1 MKAVKPNFKL
11 LASGLMLGATLY
23 NCKTKDVESLTPF
36 TYTFK
41 GLDDVKLPEVKAT
54 APAAVSVTAASVT
67 SSTAA
72 AAVTSGL
79 ANLTAT
85 GQVPAAVQQAA
96 ADVSKA
102 VSPEK
107 AAQLAASFT
116 PAVLNTLSTTGALPA
131 NLQAEVKAIT
141 SNPALKAYLP
151 TFTLPTVNGKPI
163 GGRLPA
169 KPANTVV
176 PVTPVAYSTTD
187 DDACKAAANAA
198 ANTATQNL
206 EATRTSQAAAIN
218 SAYTQN
224 TAGVAAEAAPCKAG
238 LPAKYDPMRASAQQ
252 TLNDALANLEAGRSI
267 LGEDS
272 YSLLKAFQLAA
283 YSDAAGMYNTLQAAE
298 TAACDATGAAKL
310 ANAQAARDADLGS
323 ITSNFNAAV
332 ARLTAARNSAVASCH
347 NQGGGRKGADQ

>member
-1 MKAVKPNFKL
+1 
-11 LASGLMLGATLY
+11 MLGATLY

-41 GLDDVKLPEVKAT
+41 GLEDVKLPEVKPT

-79 ANLTAT
+79 ADLSAT

-116 PAVLNTLSTTGALPA
+116 PTVLTNLATTGALPA
-131 NLQAEVKAIT
+131 SLQTEVKAIT

-151 TFTLPTVNGKPI
+151 TFTLPTVNGKPV

-169 KPANTVV
+169 KSGNTVV
-176 PVTPVAYSTTD
+176 PVTPVAYSTMD

-198 ANTATQNL
+198 YTTATQNL
-206 EATRTSQAAAIN
+206 EAARTSQAGTIN

-252 TLNDALANLEAGRSI
+252 TLNSALANLEAGRSV
-267 LGEDS
+267 LGEES
-272 YSLLKAFQLAA
+272 YSLLRILQLAA
-283 YSDAAGMYNTLQAAE
+283 YAEAVGVYSTLQAAE
-298 TAACDATGAAKL
+298 TAACDATGTAKL
-310 ANAQAARDADLGS
+310 ANAQAARDADLAA
-323 ITSNFNAAV
+323 ITNNFNAAV
-332 ARLTAARNSAVASCH
+332 AQLTAARNTAVASCH
-347 NQGGGRKGADQ
+347 NQGGGRQGADQ